1 MKSIRTKIMLGFGAV
16 LVLIIIMGALSVI
29 SISRYNDEVAV
40 VIEEDIGLLEMYN
53 RQALYLAE
61 RRAIYRDFMLNP
73 QEKSLIDDFRKYN
86 EESKRISA
94 VLLQNEQAKDYHE
107 MIEKSDEWGDVVL
120 NNIMLAIA
128 SGNEAAAQAAAANLR
143 GVAQQLTVGFSQA
156 QERQK
161 RLTEEKQQSLI
172 ALGDRT
178 QQVVLMLGVFS
189 LLVGGFLSAFISN
202 MIANPIK
209 RVSQQLQEL
218 ARGNLAVNAVT
229 VKSQDEVGV
238 LANSANALV
247 ETMQRDISQLAQY
260 ASDLAQSSGE
270 LSASTEETS
279 ASVAEVAGTAN
290 EFAVTVEQMSG
301 NASNMSTAAS
311 QVSGMI
317 AEGEKAL
324 GNTVNTTTEL
334 HQSIRALVS
343 VIQGLGHRSQEI
355 GQIVG
360 VITSIADQTNLLALN
375 AAIEAAR
382 AGEHGRGFAVVADE
396 VRKLAEQSADATKEI
411 TDLIRAIQSETEA
424 AVAEMH
430 IGAQRTETTI
440 DLVTNTG
447 KTLHDILKN
456 IDGIINQISEMAAGI
471 QQISSSSHRIAASTE
486 EQSAIIEE
494 MAASAGALSE
504 MARNLRVI
512 VEKYKL

>member
-1 MKSIRTKIMLGFGAV
+1 
-16 LVLIIIMGALSVI
+16 
-29 SISRYNDEVAV
+29 
-40 VIEEDIGLLEMYN
+40 
-53 RQALYLAE
+53 
-61 RRAIYRDFMLNP
+61 
-73 QEKSLIDDFRKYN
+73 
-86 EESKRISA
+86 
-94 VLLQNEQAKDYHE
+94 
-107 MIEKSDEWGDVVL
+107 
-120 NNIMLAIA
+120 
-128 SGNEAAAQAAAANLR
+128 
-143 GVAQQLTVGFSQA
+143 
-156 QERQK
+156 
-161 RLTEEKQQSLI
+161 
-172 ALGDRT
+172 
-178 QQVVLMLGVFS
+178 
-189 LLVGGFLSAFISN
+189 

-343 VIQGLGHRSQEI
+343 VIQGLGQRSQEI

-360 VITSIADQTNLLALN
+360 VITSIADQPPL
-375 AAIEAAR
+375 
-382 AGEHGRGFAVVADE
+382 
-396 VRKLAEQSADATKEI
+396 
-411 TDLIRAIQSETEA
+411 
-424 AVAEMH
+424 
-430 IGAQRTETTI
+430 GA
-440 DLVTNTG
+440 
-447 KTLHDILKN
+447 
-456 IDGIINQISEMAAGI
+456 
-471 QQISSSSHRIAASTE
+471 
-486 EQSAIIEE
+486 
-494 MAASAGALSE
+494 
-504 MARNLRVI
+504 
-512 VEKYKL
+512 